1 MPNKAFVNEDGFSE
15 IVLEGSQT
23 ADLTFEVI
31 QKSIGF
37 SNQLSSEGKEIK
49 VLIDATKMIDLD
61 LGAVQKATG
70 ASAALAFDKLA
81 IYGVAGEN
89 RTKMLQII
97 SFGGKNK
104 KGDIFD
110 TREEAVEW
118 LQKKEV

>member
-1 MPNKAFVNEDGFSE
+1 MTSMPNKAFVNEDGFSE

-49 VLIDATKMIDLD
+49 VLIEATKMIDHD
-61 LGAVQKATG
+61 LGAVQKTTG
-70 ASAALAFDKLA
+70 TSTALAFDKLA

-89 RTKMLQII
+89 RTKMVQII
-97 SFGGKNK
+97 IFGGKKK
-104 KGDIFD
+104 KGNLIDNI
-110 TREEAVEW
+110 EEDDER
-118 LQKKEV
+118 